1 MPFTPVVR
9 DSMLNAI
16 VGIPAVVVATHASLH
31 SAIPDYLGSNELEGG
46 SPAYAR
52 RPISFNPASSGR
64 LVKNPS
70 PQVTFSVPAG
80 STCMFL
86 GLWTAITGGAFLGY
100 GPISG
105 DAPSVGVLTAS
116 TDKVYAPGHGLS
128 LNDRVLIQPFTG
140 LPTPP
145 GCPTGV
151 YYADPVGA
159 DEFRLRAVLGGS
171 TVDATASGP
180 VVFQR
185 IRVDTFSSQ
194 GQLSVATF
202 TIGLDG

>member
-31 SAIPDYLGSNELEGG
+31 SAIPDVLCSNELAGG
-46 SPAYAR
+46 SPVYAR
-52 RPISFNPASSGR
+52 RQISFNPATGGR
-64 LVKNPS
+64 LIKNPS
-70 PQVTFSVPAG
+70 PAVVFNVPAG
-80 STCMFL
+80 ATCMFM
-86 GLWTAITGGAFLGY
+86 GLWTSLTGGAFLGY

-116 TDKVYAPGHGLS
+116 TDKVYAPGHGLHA
-128 LNDRVLIQPFTG
+128 NDRVLIQPFTG

-151 YYADPVGA
+151 YYADPINS
-159 DEFRLRAVLGGS
+159 DEYRLKAVLGGS
-171 TVDATASGP
+171 TVNATASGP

-185 IRVDTFSSQ
+185 IRVDAFSSQ